1 MQEEPNSGSGC
12 ERRQEL
18 LGIAVELFAKNG
30 YHKTKI
36 SDIVRQ
42 AGVAQGTFYWYF
54 KSKEAIV
61 LEIIA
66 NGREEI
72 TKVIS
77 QGYRVHSG
85 TVVDMV
91 QASELLLKNLFQYA
105 SENRYLMEL
114 LLGSGTSDEAIRQ
127 AASETRLEMELAF
140 RRNIERAME
149 LGMLPNT
156 IDPKLRAAM
165 LMSLIEG
172 MIARWLFGPQD
183 PESPMST
190 ITLDEISA
198 QTARFEFFGLLGI

>member
-1 MQEEPNSGSGC
+1 MQEEPNSGSGW

>member
-1 MQEEPNSGSGC
+1 MQEEPNSGSGW

-36 SDIVRQ
+36 SDIVRH

-165 LMSLIEG
+165 LLSLIEG

-198 QTARFEFFGLLGI
+198 QTARFEFFGLLGL

>member
-1 MQEEPNSGSGC
+1 MPEEAYSGKSM
-12 ERRQEL
+12 ERRREL
-18 LGIAVELFAKNG
+18 LSIAVELFAKNG

-36 SDIVRQ
+36 SDIVHQ
-42 AGVAQGTFYWYF
+42 AGVAQGTFYWHF
-54 KSKEAIV
+54 KSKEAIA

-72 TKVIS
+72 SKVIS
-77 QGYRVHSG
+77 QGYRTHSG

-91 QASELLLKNLFQYA
+91 QASEALLKNLFRFA
-105 SENRYLMEL
+105 SANRYLMEL
-114 LLGSGTSDEAIRQ
+114 LLGSGASDEAIRQ
-127 AASETRLEMELAF
+127 AASEARIEMEQAF

-149 LGMLPNT
+149 LGMLPQT

-172 MIARWLFGPQD
+172 MIARWLFGPQA
-183 PESPMST
+183 PESPLSD

>member
-1 MQEEPNSGSGC
+1 MQEDPNSGGGW

-30 YHKTKI
+30 YHKTKV

-77 QGYRVHSG
+77 QGYRMHSG

-91 QASELLLKNLFQYA
+91 QASELLLKNLFHYA

-127 AASETRLEMELAF
+127 AASDTRLDMELAF